1 MSSQQWKLQ
10 SGASR
15 SRNVKATSVLF
26 ERSNFW
32 QRGSNLELY
41 HDNDGSTT
49 IVGVGTT
56 LHSFPGTLLHNHIIK
71 TNLTIN
77 LLNTS
82 LLNF

>member
-32 QRGSNLELY
+32 QRGPNLELY

-49 IVGVGTT
+49 FVGVGTT
-56 LHSFPGTLLHNHIIK
+56 TPFSRLCVACSAASRVGASFND
-71 TNLTIN
+71 
-77 LLNTS
+77 
-82 LLNF
+82 